1 MAIEAFGLA
10 ETSTGSATSSI
21 KIESGSTAPSDVYMR
36 WHTMQGAGVI
46 KAFDMAVSVR
56 RVLKSN
62 GTNSNGGGGV
72 SDTQYGDWSDWYY
85 EQVPIAQCTPVAD
98 STGYNYAHTLNLA
111 GMYAKE
117 GLSNNGFNF
126 TSRQNDEMHFQIKIK
141 AIYEPTWAN
150 AWNNGVLASA
160 VTYSEAW
167 IGWIPQYTIAS
178 ASFDSTGDLTV
189 KFNRPNWM
197 RTDDTWTLTN
207 LVNDGYVVTKN
218 KPVSGLVGNGTIKI
232 PRGSFSHAL
241 NAGASVFSFVI
252 NASYKSKGYELT
264 TCEGDANV
272 ADLSKSSTPTVT
284 VQQFDKSLGVNVRG
298 VYPPYI
304 YNGLDYS
311 SVFDAQYYIE
321 HNPDVVNSYGTDPS
335 RLLEHFI
342 NFGMAEGRR
351 GSESFNV
358 YEYRSL
364 HPELGFGDDLPA
376 WYDYY
381 VREISDQSEATYTES
396 TTFDIKLRGYGDETD
411 SFTGVSAGTYDI
423 PFPPLDVPFYIDV
436 RGHGINSQSVIV
448 SKGPYTIPSA
458 NLGTVIQDVD
468 NPSNA
473 TSIFYGTVGKRSGS
487 RDVNVVKLA
496 GRNRSSAYFGAG
508 ASVSEMVQGKLI
520 DKAGIELGAPEKLE
534 KLATTGKVVM
544 VRKPGGYRHRCVITK
559 FTAQRGCVSPVV
571 EVQLSLTEVD

>member
-10 ETSTGSATSSI
+10 ETSTGAATSSI
-21 KIESGSTAPSDVYMR
+21 KILSGGSAPVDVYMR

-46 KAFDMAVSVR
+46 KAFDLAVSVR

-62 GTNSNGGGGV
+62 GTSASGAGGV

-85 EQVPIAQCTPVAD
+85 EQVPIDQCTPTAD

-111 GMYAKE
+111 GMYAAE

-126 TSRQNDEMHFQIKIK
+126 ASRQNDEMHFQLKIK
-141 AIYEPTWAN
+141 AIYDPTWAN
-150 AWNNGVLASA
+150 AWNNGETVSP
-160 VTYSEAW
+160 VTYAEAW

-189 KFNRPNWM
+189 KFNRPNWL

-207 LVNDGYVVTKN
+207 LVNDGYVVLKN
-218 KPVSGLVGNGTIKI
+218 KTVSGVVGNGTIKI

-241 NAGASVFSFVI
+241 NAGASVFSFKI

-264 TCEGDANV
+264 TCDGYANV

-284 VQQFDKSLGVNVRG
+284 VQQFDKSLGVTVRG
-298 VYPPYI
+298 
-304 YNGLDYS
+304 S
-311 SVFDAQYYIE
+311 
-321 HNPDVVNSYGTDPS
+321 
-335 RLLEHFI
+335 
-342 NFGMAEGRR
+342 
-351 GSESFNV
+351 
-358 YEYRSL
+358 
-364 HPELGFGDDLPA
+364 
-376 WYDYY
+376 
-381 VREISDQSEATYTES
+381 SDQAVMS
-396 TTFDIKLRGYGDETD
+396 TTFDIKLRGYDDKFDWFG
-411 SFTGVSAGTYDI
+411 GVKAGTYTLE
-423 PFPPLDVPFYIDV
+423 FPPFDTPFYIDV
-436 RGHGINSQSVIV
+436 RGHGPNSQSAIV
-448 SKGPYTIPSA
+448 SKGPYTIPGDK
-458 NLGTVIQDVD
+458 LGTVIQDID

-473 TSIFYGTVGKRSGS
+473 TNIFYGTVGKRSGS

-496 GRNRSSAYFGAG
+496 GRSRSSAYFGAG

-520 DKAGIELGAPEKLE
+520 DKGGIELGAPEKLE

-571 EVQLSLTEVD
+571 DVQLSLTEVD

>member
-10 ETSTGSATSSI
+10 TTANGTATSSI
-21 KIESGSTAPSDVYMR
+21 KILSGGSAPLDVYMR

-46 KAFDMAVSVR
+46 KAFDLAVSVL

-62 GTNSNGGGGV
+62 GTSAGGAGGV

-85 EQVPIAQCTPVAD
+85 EQVPIAQCAPVAD
-98 STGYNYAHTLNLA
+98 ATGYNYAHTLNLA

-117 GLSNNGFNF
+117 GLSNNGFDF
-126 TSRQNDEMHFQIKIK
+126 TSRQNDEMHFQLKVK

-150 AWNNGVLASA
+150 AWNNGETVSP
-160 VTYSEAW
+160 VTYADAW

-189 KFNRPNWM
+189 KFNRPNWL

-207 LVNDGYVVTKN
+207 LVNDGYVVLKN
-218 KPVSGLVGNGTIKI
+218 KTVSGLVGNGTIKI

-241 NAGASVFSFVI
+241 NAGVSVFSFVI

-264 TCEGDANV
+264 TCDGNANV

-284 VQQFDKSLGVNVRG
+284 VQQFAKSVGVTVRG
-298 VYPPYI
+298 
-304 YNGLDYS
+304 S
-311 SVFDAQYYIE
+311 
-321 HNPDVVNSYGTDPS
+321 
-335 RLLEHFI
+335 
-342 NFGMAEGRR
+342 
-351 GSESFNV
+351 
-358 YEYRSL
+358 
-364 HPELGFGDDLPA
+364 
-376 WYDYY
+376 
-381 VREISDQSEATYTES
+381 SDQSVMS
-396 TTFDIKLRGYGDETD
+396 TTFDIKLRGYDDKFDWFG
-411 SFTGVSAGTYDI
+411 GVKAGTYTLE
-423 PFPPLDVPFYIDV
+423 FPPFDTPFYIDV
-436 RGHGINSQSVIV
+436 RGHGPNSQSTLV

-458 NLGTVIQDVD
+458 KLGTVIQDVD

-473 TSIFYGTVGKRSGS
+473 TKIFYGTVGKRSGS

-496 GRNRSSAYFGAG
+496 GRNRSSAYFGTG

-520 DKAGIELGAPEKLE
+520 DQAGIELDAPEALE

>member
-10 ETSTGSATSSI
+10 TTSTGSATSSI
-21 KIESGSTAPSDVYMR
+21 KIESGCTAPLDVYMR
-36 WHTMQGAGVI
+36 WHTMQGTGVI
-46 KAFDMAVSVR
+46 KAFDLAVSVR

-62 GTNSNGGGGV
+62 GTSAGGAGGV

-85 EQVPIAQCTPVAD
+85 EQVPIAQCTPVED

-126 TSRQNDEMHFQIKIK
+126 ATRKNDEMHFQLKIK
-141 AIYEPTWAN
+141 AIYETNWAN
-150 AWNNGVLASA
+150 AWNNGETVSP
-160 VTYSEAW
+160 VTYAEAW

-189 KFNRPNWM
+189 KFNRPNWL

-207 LVNDGYVVTKN
+207 LVNDGYVVLKN
-218 KPVSGLVGNGTIKI
+218 KSVSGFVGNGTIKI

-241 NAGASVFSFVI
+241 NSGVSVFSFAI

-264 TCEGDANV
+264 TCDGNANV
-272 ADLSKSSTPTVT
+272 ADLSKSSTPIVT
-284 VQQFDKSLGVNVRG
+284 VQQFAKSLGVTVRG
-298 VYPPYI
+298 
-304 YNGLDYS
+304 S
-311 SVFDAQYYIE
+311 
-321 HNPDVVNSYGTDPS
+321 
-335 RLLEHFI
+335 
-342 NFGMAEGRR
+342 
-351 GSESFNV
+351 
-358 YEYRSL
+358 
-364 HPELGFGDDLPA
+364 
-376 WYDYY
+376 
-381 VREISDQSEATYTES
+381 SDQSVMS
-396 TTFDIKLRGYGDETD
+396 TTFDIKLRGYDDTFDWFG
-411 SFTGVSAGTYDI
+411 GVKAGTYTFE
-423 PFPPLDVPFYIDV
+423 FPPFDTPFYIDV
-436 RGHGINSQSVIV
+436 RGHGPNSQSALV

-458 NLGTVIQDVD
+458 KLGTVIQDID

-473 TSIFYGTVGKRSGS
+473 TNVFYGTVGKRSGS

-496 GRNRSSAYFGAG
+496 GRNRSSAYFGTG

-520 DKAGIELGAPEKLE
+520 DQAGIELDAPEALE

>member
-10 ETSTGSATSSI
+10 ETSTGAATSSI
-21 KIESGSTAPSDVYMR
+21 KILSGGSAPLDVYMR

-46 KAFDMAVSVR
+46 KAFDLAVSVR

-62 GTNSNGGGGV
+62 GTSAGGAGGV

-126 TSRQNDEMHFQIKIK
+126 TSRQNDEMHFQLKIK

-150 AWNNGVLASA
+150 AWNNGETASP
-160 VTYSEAW
+160 VTYAEAW

-189 KFNRPNWM
+189 KFNRQNWM

-207 LVNDGYVVTKN
+207 LVNDGHVVLKN
-218 KPVSGLVGNGTIKI
+218 KTVSGVVGNGTIKI

-241 NAGASVFSFVI
+241 NAGVSVFSFTI

-264 TCEGDANV
+264 TCDGYANV

-284 VQQFDKSLGVNVRG
+284 VQQFDKSLGVTVRG
-298 VYPPYI
+298 
-304 YNGLDYS
+304 S
-311 SVFDAQYYIE
+311 
-321 HNPDVVNSYGTDPS
+321 
-335 RLLEHFI
+335 
-342 NFGMAEGRR
+342 
-351 GSESFNV
+351 
-358 YEYRSL
+358 
-364 HPELGFGDDLPA
+364 
-376 WYDYY
+376 
-381 VREISDQSEATYTES
+381 SDQAVMS
-396 TTFDIKLRGYGDETD
+396 TTFDIKLRGYDDKYDWFG
-411 SFTGVSAGTYDI
+411 GVKAGTYTI
-423 PFPPLDVPFYIDV
+423 EFPPFDTPFYIDV
-436 RGHGINSQSVIV
+436 RGHGPNSQSALV

-458 NLGTVIQDVD
+458 KLGTVIQDVE

-473 TSIFYGTVGKRSGS
+473 TNIFYGTVGKRSGS

-496 GRNRSSAYFGAG
+496 GRNRSSAYFGTG

-520 DKAGIELGAPEKLE
+520 DQAGIELDAPEALE

-571 EVQLSLTEVD
+571 DVQLSLTEVD

>member
-10 ETSTGSATSSI
+10 TTSTGSATSSI
-21 KIESGSTAPSDVYMR
+21 KIESGSTAPTDVYMR

-46 KAFDMAVSVR
+46 KAFDLAVSVR

-62 GTNSNGGGGV
+62 GANAGGAGGV

-85 EQVPIAQCTPVAD
+85 EQVPITQCAPVAD

-126 TSRQNDEMHFQIKIK
+126 ATRQNDEMHFQLKIK

-150 AWNNGVLASA
+150 AWNNGETVSP
-160 VTYSEAW
+160 VTYTEAW

-189 KFNRPNWM
+189 EFNRPNWM

-207 LVNDGYVVTKN
+207 LVNNGYVVLKN
-218 KPVSGLVGNGTIKI
+218 KTVSGLVGNGTIKI

-241 NAGASVFSFVI
+241 NAGASVFSFKI

-264 TCEGDANV
+264 TCDGYENV

-284 VQQFDKSLGVNVRG
+284 VQQFDKSVGVTVRG
-298 VYPPYI
+298 
-304 YNGLDYS
+304 S
-311 SVFDAQYYIE
+311 
-321 HNPDVVNSYGTDPS
+321 
-335 RLLEHFI
+335 
-342 NFGMAEGRR
+342 
-351 GSESFNV
+351 
-358 YEYRSL
+358 
-364 HPELGFGDDLPA
+364 
-376 WYDYY
+376 
-381 VREISDQSEATYTES
+381 SDQTVMS
-396 TTFDIKLRGYGDETD
+396 TTFDIKLRGYDDKFDWFG
-411 SFTGVSAGTYDI
+411 GVKAGTYTI
-423 PFPPLDVPFYIDV
+423 EFPPFDTPFYIDV
-436 RGHGINSQSVIV
+436 RGHGPNSQSTLV

-458 NLGTVIQDVD
+458 KLGTVIQDVD

-473 TSIFYGTVGKRSGS
+473 TNIFYGTVGKRSGS

-496 GRNRSSAYFGAG
+496 GRNRSSAYFGNG

-520 DKAGIELGAPEKLE
+520 DKAGVELGAPEKLE

-571 EVQLSLTEVD
+571 DVQLSLTEVD